1 MKLKKQ
7 LKLAEKFLKERKMP
21 TDKVKGDVLIR
32 IQCEVYS
39 ASDVD
44 MIFSLIRKGK
54 FMKLIREMERISGKK
69 LI

>member
-7 LKLAEKFLKERKMP
+7 LKLAEKFLKERKML

-54 FMKLIREMERISGKK
+54 FVKFIREMKRISGKK

>member
-7 LKLAEKFLKERKMP
+7 LKLAEKFLKERKML

-54 FMKLIREMERISGKK
+54 FVKFIREMERISGKK

>member
-1 MKLKKQ
+1 MKLKKK
-7 LKLAEKFLKERKMP
+7 LKLAEKFLKERKML

-44 MIFSLIRKGK
+44 MIFALIRKGK
-54 FMKLIREMERISGKK
+54 FVKFIREMERISGKK

>member
-7 LKLAEKFLKERKMP
+7 LKLAEKFLKERKML

-44 MIFSLIRKGK
+44 MIFALIRKGK
-54 FMKLIREMERISGKK
+54 FVKFIREMERISGKK